1 MKFFIR
7 TAGVLG
13 LAALALGPAP
23 VAAGQAAPIDARLAQ
38 VVGYYTG
45 TIGEVD
51 DPRAHD
57 LLVEAAGSGDTLSQ
71 MWLARCYSRGRM
83 LFERDEARARALA
96 ATLIDEVADL
106 AAADSAEAAFLMA
119 TAYAEGLGV
128 DTDQAR
134 AIAWY
139 HRAADLGNVL
149 AQHNLGN
156 AYRAGDGVAQDSGTA
171 VYWYRQAATQ
181 GDALPGFWLG
191 QMYEQGEG
199 VSIDLQQAEHWYAD
213 SARRGNRSAQEAL
226 DRLRAR

>member
-1 MKFFIR
+1 V
-7 TAGVLG
+7 A
-13 LAALALGPAP
+13 LAAVMPAAHLAA
-23 VAAGQAAPIDARLAQ
+23 QALPIEPHLAQ

-57 LLVEAAGSGDTLSQ
+57 VLVEVAADGDTLAQ

-83 LFERDEARARALA
+83 LFDRDEARARALP
-96 ATLIDEVADL
+96 TLIDDVAAL
-106 AAADSAEAAFLMA
+106 AAQDSSEAAFLMG

-128 DTDQAR
+128 DADLGL

-156 AYRAGDGVAQDSGTA
+156 AYRAGDGVAQDSGIA
-171 VYWYRQAATQ
+171 VYWYRQAANQ
-181 GDALPGFWLG
+181 GDALPSFWLG
-191 QMYEQGEG
+191 QMYEEGEG
-199 VSIDLQQAEHWYAD
+199 VPADLDLATRWYED
-213 SARRGNRSAQEAL
+213 SAGRGNARAAEAL
-226 DRLRAR
+226 ARLRSR